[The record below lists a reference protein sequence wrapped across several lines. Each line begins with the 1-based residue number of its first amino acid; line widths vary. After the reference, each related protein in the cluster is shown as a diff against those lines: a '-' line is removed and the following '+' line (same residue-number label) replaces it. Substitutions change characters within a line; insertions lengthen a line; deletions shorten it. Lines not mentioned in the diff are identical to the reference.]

1 MNVEQLKEKAEE
13 IEDKLLNLEEKIK
26 ELKKELEVV
35 EYWTNYYRE
44 ESDKYDDF

>member
-1 MNVEQLKEKAEE
+1 MNLEQLKEKSEE

-35 EYWTNYYRE
+35 EYWTNYHME
-44 ESDKYDDF
+44 ESSKYDDF